1 MQHVFLLLASL
12 CVIAGCGG
20 PIERPARTDKTTL
33 VRVNGDEVR
42 GLDPHR
48 VSVDTEIRVVS
59 DLFQGLTDLD
69 KNARPIPGQALRWE
83 VSSDGLIWTFYLRE
97 GLMWS
102 DGVPITAED
111 FVYSFRR
118 LVAPETA
125 SSYAS
130 LLSPIVAADD
140 VLIGAQPPSALGVE
154 ARGPLTLEIRLNA
167 PQPVLPEMMAFAAMV
182 AVPRHVIERHQETWS
197 RPENI
202 VSNGAYTLQ
211 SWQRQAQM
219 TLKKNPRFI
228 DADTV
233 ALEQVQ
239 YIPISDD
246 MMAVRRFRA
255 GEVDIVPSFPDPMG
269 PILKEQLGD
278 QVRVEV
284 YQGTYYYLFNTLE
297 APFDNQAVR
306 VALNMAVDRSPIVT
320 SVMRSGYRPAYAMV
334 PPNTGFYGESYAPDW
349 AAWPMDKRLAEAAR
363 LLASAGITPE
373 TPLDVELRINTSDT
387 HQRLALAVAQ
397 MWRPLGINVT
407 LFNTEAA
414 VHFSEMRQGK
424 FKISRAG
431 WIADYNAADNFLFIF
446 RSDNEGLNYSNYNSS
461 QFDALLRQ
469 GQREV
474 DIPKRVAAM
483 RQAEALMI
491 ADSPLIPLYYY
502 VSKNL
507 VASDIE
513 GWADNVPN
521 RHRSRW
527 FKFKQDA
534 S

>member
-1 MQHVFLLLASL
+1 MLRFFLFIL
-12 CVIAGCGG
+12 CVCIAVNCGG
-20 PIERPARTDKTTL
+20 PIERPARTDRTSL

-42 GLDPHR
+42 SLDPHR
-48 VSVDTEIRVVS
+48 VSVDTEIRVVA
-59 DLFQGLTDLD
+59 DLFQGLTDL
-69 KNARPIPGQALRWE
+69 NAQARPIPGQAERWD
-83 VSSDGLIWTFYLRE
+83 VSADGLTWTFYLRE
-97 GLMWS
+97 GLVWS
-102 DGVPITAED
+102 DGVPITAAD

-130 LLSPIVAADD
+130 LLSPVVAADD
-140 VLIGAQPPSALGVE
+140 VLIGVQPPSALGVT
-154 ARGPLTLEIRLNA
+154 ALSPRTLEIKLNA

-182 AVPRHVIERHQETWS
+182 AVPQHVIDVHKETWS

-202 VSNGAYTLQ
+202 VSNGAFTLE

-233 ALEQVQ
+233 ALETLQ

-255 GEVDIVPSFPDPMG
+255 GEVDIAPSFPDPMG
-269 PILKEQLGD
+269 PILKEQLGG
-278 QVRVEV
+278 QVRVAV
-284 YQGTYYYLFNTLE
+284 YQGTYYYMFNTE
-297 APFDNQAVR
+297 EPPFDNQAVR
-306 VALNMAVDRSPIVT
+306 VALNMAVDRGPIVN
-320 SVMRSGYRPAYAMV
+320 SIMRSGYRPAYAMV
-334 PPNTGFYGESYAPDW
+334 PPNTGFYGESYEPEW
-349 AAWPMDKRLAEAAR
+349 ASWPMEQRLAEARR

-397 MWRPLGINVT
+397 MWRPLGINIT

-446 RSDNEGLNYSNYNSS
+446 RSDNEGLNYANYNNPE
-461 QFDALLRQ
+461 FDALFRR

-474 DIPKRVAAM
+474 NISKRMDYM
-483 RQAEALMI
+483 RRAEALMI
-491 ADSPLIPLYYY
+491 ADSPLIPVYYY

-507 VASDIE
+507 VAEDIE
-513 GWADNVPN
+513 GWSDNLPN

-527 FKFKQDA
+527 FRFQEA
-534 S
+534 AQ